1 MSVSWAFSSPH
12 QLRVHHSTCRRKA
25 GGMSNDVVETVL
37 AEEGVFRG
45 GLLYTPANCATE
57 VICVY
62 FHGGGFVAGSSEM
75 QQCRIDL
82 LCLDFV
88 RQREILDWRGKAHVT
103 RQREFH
109 AGESQSSLRVCAS
122 PQRRPNDA
130 GGLVEPLDQLGASYR
145 YRYLRSPSG
154 EHALI
159 RRRYILVAID
169 PSRCESGWEACKRKL
184 KGANRAAR
192 MWFWCL

>member
-12 QLRVHHSTCRRKA
+12 QLWVHHAPDAAEQA

-62 FHGGGFVAGSSEM
+62 FHGGGFVAGSPEM

-82 LCLDFV
+82 LCLDFG
-88 RQREILDWRGKAHVT
+88 RPQEILDWRGEAHVT
-103 RQREFH
+103 RQWESH
-109 AGESQSSLRVCAS
+109 AGESQSSLRVCAP

-130 GGLVEPLDQLGASYR
+130 GGLVEPLDQLEPHIG
-145 YRYLRSPSG
+145 
-154 EHALI
+154 
-159 RRRYILVAID
+159 ID
-169 PSRCESGWEACKRKL
+169 ISDLCAESMPLFAAGISWSR
-184 KGANRAAR
+184 
-192 MWFWCL
+192 